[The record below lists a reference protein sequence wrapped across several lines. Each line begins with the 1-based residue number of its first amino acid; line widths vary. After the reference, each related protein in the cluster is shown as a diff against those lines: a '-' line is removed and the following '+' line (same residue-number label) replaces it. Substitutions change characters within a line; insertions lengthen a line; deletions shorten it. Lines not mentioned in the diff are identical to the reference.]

1 MSVYH
6 RYASGEYDKTHFEK
20 AIKSKDDDDKVG
32 LIQISPLLGQFST
45 SDILHKFNEKN
56 IEEWLAIFPKAA
68 YFKGY
73 DETLFGNVVIM
84 VYENLHTGK
93 LNTTSLV

>member
-6 RYASGEYDKTHFEK
+6 RYASGEYDKTYFEK
-20 AIKSKDDDDKVG
+20 ASESRKHDDKVG
-32 LIQISPLLGQFST
+32 RIQISPLLGQFST
-45 SDILHKFNEKN
+45 SDMLYKFNEKS

-73 DETLFGNVVIM
+73 DETFVWKCYNYGLRKLA
-84 VYENLHTGK
+84 YGK
-93 LNTTSLV
+93 VKHYVL